1 MPREELFDLARSI
14 DAHKDSMAQS
24 REEAVA
30 GVMSGLI
37 DLLGAGSD
45 LAGVALRC
53 AHSNDEPD
61 HRNASA
67 LLLCR

>member
-37 DLLGAGSD
+37 SLGQEVTWRA
-45 LAGVALRC
+45 LAFRC